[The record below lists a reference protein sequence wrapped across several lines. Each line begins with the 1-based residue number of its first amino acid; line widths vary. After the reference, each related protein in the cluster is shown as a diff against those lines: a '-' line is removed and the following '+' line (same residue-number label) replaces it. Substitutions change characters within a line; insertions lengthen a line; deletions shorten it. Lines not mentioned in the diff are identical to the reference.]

1 MHDSNRV
8 DFAPGF
14 RLSMIDV
21 FVLISG
27 VVATTYYSYEET
39 WWIGRII
46 GFVVAHFFLFCN
58 VFRMSRPLELIWASI
73 FTVLAGLTIST
84 DIPGWGVTIAVS
96 LCATFVLVVIEM
108 RRPSYHGVGWKRINP
123 RLPEWWDAKSGQ
135 S

>member
-1 MHDSNRV
+1 
-8 DFAPGF
+8 
-14 RLSMIDV
+14 MIDV